1 MSKEVFKFNIVINKS
16 KSNYIVSE
24 DYLKQLG
31 QPAVFKIVESASQYI
46 RWSATFFKQKTSRST
61 NIKYNRFKIREHG
74 SRLSES

>member
-1 MSKEVFKFNIVINKS
+1 MSKEVLKFNIVINKS

-46 RWSATFFKQKTSRST
+46 KGGQQKTSKST
-61 NIKYNRFKIREHG
+61 NIKSNRFKIREHG
-74 SRLSES
+74 SRVSES